1 MAVSAFGAQKRKW
14 YKVASG
20 VRWCRNLWG
29 GSKVTVAEA
38 VRWAPSSTIWMLVGF
53 ATRRSFRV
61 VPLNG
66 SWVPCAC
73 DWGPGD
79 GTVGAPLQQS
89 MAPLGIA
96 KQLLL
101 SVGYEAVAAIVLT
114 ACEPRK
120 HPVLGCQRRS
130 NPSSA
135 KPTHPSHPFGASLLE
150 QRCRKCQ
157 GEFEMSVRGKA
168 FCRRLIGRNRSLTGD
183 RGWQLGSFQG
193 TFERAI
199 TAIRSFE
206 PNAAIHR
213 EDFCDAILLIF
224 EQEYVVVNCNGM
236 YPARIGHYGQWLL
249 GLLEEV
255 EVGLKKEV
263 TTRSHWLETKR
274 KLGGITKRSC
284 RKKRHTER
292 YDDCR

>member
-14 YKVASG
+14 YKVSSG
-20 VRWCRNLWG
+20 VRWCRNLWW
-29 GSKVTVAEA
+29 GSKATVAES
-38 VRWAPSSTIWMLVGF
+38 VKWARRSSTIWMLVGF

-73 DWGPGD
+73 DWGPEG

-89 MAPLGIA
+89 VTQLGIA

-114 ACEPRK
+114 DCEPRK

-130 NPSSA
+130 NPSSG

-150 QRCRKCQ
+150 QQCRKRQ

-168 FCRRLIGRNRSLTGD
+168 FCRRQIGRNRSLTGD
-183 RGWQLGSFQG
+183 RGWQLGLFQG

-199 TAIRSFE
+199 TAIGFFE
-206 PNAAIHR
+206 PNAAVHR
-213 EDFCDAILLIF
+213 EDFYDAILLIF

-255 EVGLKKEV
+255 EVGLKKN
-263 TTRSHWLETKR
+263 
-274 KLGGITKRSC
+274 KLLLD
-284 RKKRHTER
+284 HTN
-292 YDDCR
+292 